1 VVTGVV
7 TSIVVHVSAVT
18 ALLFSGTAKPPR
30 TPDMYAVEL
39 VAAPLPTGGKPAAR
53 EVPVAP
59 PPAPAPAQLKPK
71 AKTPPKPATKTPDRT
86 APVRSSTSPVTP
98 LPGATPGTGSDIDN
112 VKLQGKEFPYPEYL
126 RNLVTQIYRRWSRP
140 TGNASLQVEVAFVI
154 LRDGSIKDI
163 RVMSTSR
170 SYSFDEEAQGAIEAA
185 GRARAFGPLPTG
197 YQSDILPISFLFT
210 PRQAP

>member
-1 VVTGVV
+1 
-7 TSIVVHVSAVT
+7 
-18 ALLFSGTAKPPR
+18 
-30 TPDMYAVEL
+30 MYAVEL
-39 VAAPLPTGGKPAAR
+39 VAAPLPSGGKPAAR

-59 PPAPAPAQLKPK
+59 PPAPAPPPAKAR
-71 AKTPPKPATKTPDRT
+71 AKTPPKPTTKSPDRT
-86 APVRSSTSPVTP
+86 APVRSGASAVTP
-98 LPGATPGTGSDIDN
+98 LPGATPGTGSDVDN

-126 RNLVTQIYRRWSRP
+126 RNLVTQIYRRWARP

-163 RVMSTSR
+163 RVMSSSR

-185 GRARAFGPLPTG
+185 GLAKAFGPLPTG

-210 PRQAP
+210 PRRAP